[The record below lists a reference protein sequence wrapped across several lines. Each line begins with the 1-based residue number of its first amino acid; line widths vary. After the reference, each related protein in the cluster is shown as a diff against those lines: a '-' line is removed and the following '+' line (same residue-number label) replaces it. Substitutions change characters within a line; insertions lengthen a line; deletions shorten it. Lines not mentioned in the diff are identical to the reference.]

1 MRTLIFSSLAATLA
15 LSAPAI
21 ASAQTY
27 NNAYPNYGP
36 NYGAVSQECQ
46 QSLNN
51 NRLAGGA
58 IGAVAGA
65 VLGKQIAGRN
75 ARKEGT
81 VLGAVVGAVAGS
93 QIAKSRLACD
103 DQVYRGYEPNQRQER
118 QDGYRNQGTQSYD
131 YSKNDR
137 YSDYRLSRR
146 NHHRDDDH
154 AYRATYTPPVVSRQE
169 CGWGEAALRR
179 PDGLYERQQV
189 WMCRD
194 NRGEWQVAN

>member
-21 ASAQTY
+21 VSAQTY
-27 NNAYPNYGP
+27 DNNNRNYGS
-36 NYGAVSQECQ
+36 VSQECQ

-93 QIAKSRLACD
+93 QIAKGRVACD
-103 DQVYRGYEPNQRQER
+103 DQVYRGYEPNQRQDR
-118 QDGYRNQGTQSYD
+118 QEGYRNQGYQDYG
-131 YSKNDR
+131 YSKDDR
-137 YSDYRLSRR
+137 YVDYRPSRR
-146 NHHRDDDH
+146 GHHRDDDR
-154 AYRATYTPPVVSRQE
+154 AYQATYTPPVVSRQE

-194 NRGEWQVAN
+194 NRGQWQVAN

>member
-15 LSAPAI
+15 LSAPAV

-27 NNAYPNYGP
+27 NNTYQNYGP

-93 QIAKSRLACD
+93 QIAKGRVACD
-103 DQVYRGYEPNQRQER
+103 DQVYRSYEPNQRQER
-118 QDGYRNQGTQSYD
+118 QEGYRNQGTQSYD

-137 YSDYRLSRR
+137 YEDYRPSRR

-154 AYRATYTPPVVSRQE
+154 AYRTTYTHPVLSRQE

-179 PDGLYERQQV
+179 PDGRYERQQV

>member
-1 MRTLIFSSLAATLA
+1 MRKLIFSSLAATLA
-15 LSAPAI
+15 LSAPAV
-21 ASAQTY
+21 AFAQTY
-27 NNAYPNYGP
+27 GSTNSNYAPNYGS
-36 NYGAVSQECQ
+36 VSQDCQ

-65 VLGKQIAGRN
+65 VLGKQLAGRN

-93 QIAKSRLACD
+93 QIAKGRVACD
-103 DQVYRGYEPNQRQER
+103 DQKYSTYEPNQRQ
-118 QDGYRNQGTQSYD
+118 DGYRSQGTQSFD
-131 YSKNDR
+131 YSRNDR
-137 YSDYRLSRR
+137 QSDDRPSHR
-146 NHHRDDDH
+146 NHRRDIHH
-154 AYRATYTPPVVSRQE
+154 AYQAFHIPPAASRQE

-194 NRGEWQVAN
+194 NRGDWQVAN

>member
-21 ASAQTY
+21 ASAQAYDNTY
-27 NNAYPNYGP
+27 P

-93 QIAKSRLACD
+93 QIAKGRVACD

-118 QDGYRNQGTQSYD
+118 QERQEGYRNQGNQSYD
-131 YSKNDR
+131 YSRNDR
-137 YSDYRLSRR
+137 YSDYRPSRR
-146 NHHRDDDH
+146 NHHRDDDR
-154 AYRATYTPPVVSRQE
+154 AYQASYTPPVVSRQE

>member
-15 LSAPAI
+15 LTAPAI

-27 NNAYPNYGP
+27 QNTYPDYGSVP
-36 NYGAVSQECQ
+36 QDCQ

-65 VLGKQIAGRN
+65 VLGKQLAGRN

-93 QIAKSRLACD
+93 QIAKGRVACD
-103 DQVYRGYEPNQRQER
+103 DQVYRGFETNPRQER
-118 QDGYRNQGTQSYD
+118 QEGYRSSPSYN
-131 YSKNDR
+131 YSNNDR
-137 YSDYRLSRR
+137 YRDYRPSRR
-146 NHHRDDDH
+146 SHDRDDDR
-154 AYRATYTPPVVSRQE
+154 AYQATYTPPVFSRQE

-189 WMCRD
+189 WMCR
-194 NRGEWQVAN
+194 NNHGAWQVVN

>member
-1 MRTLIFSSLAATLA
+1 MRTLIFSSLAAALA
-15 LSAPAI
+15 LSAPAM

-27 NNAYPNYGP
+27 DNSYP
-36 NYGAVSQECQ
+36 NYGAVPQDCQ

-65 VLGKQIAGRN
+65 VLGKQLAGRN

-93 QIAKSRLACD
+93 QIAKGRVACD
-103 DQVYRGYEPNQRQER
+103 DPVYRGYEPTQRPTRQE
-118 QDGYRNQGTQSYD
+118 GFRNQGYG
-131 YSKNDR
+131 YSNNDR
-137 YSDYRLSRR
+137 FGDYQHSRR
-146 NHHRDDDH
+146 RHQDDDR
-154 AYRATYTPPVVSRQE
+154 AYQATYTPPVQSRQE
-169 CGWGEAALRR
+169 CGWGEVALRR

-194 NRGEWQVAN
+194 NRGEWRVVE

>member
-15 LSAPAI
+15 LSAPAV

-27 NNAYPNYGP
+27 DNTYRNH
-36 NYGAVSQECQ
+36 GAVSQDCQ
-46 QSLNN
+46 QTLNN
-51 NRLAGGA
+51 YRLAGGA

-93 QIAKSRLACD
+93 QIAKGRVACD
-103 DQVYRGYEPNQRQER
+103 DQVYRDYEPNQRQE
-118 QDGYRNQGTQSYD
+118 GYRNQGYQD
-131 YSKNDR
+131 YGYSRDDR
-137 YSDYRLSRR
+137 YVDYRSSRR
-146 NHHRDDDH
+146 GHHRNDDR
-154 AYRATYTPPVVSRQE
+154 AYQATYTPPVASRQE

-194 NRGEWQVAN
+194 NRGQWQVAN

>member
-1 MRTLIFSSLAATLA
+1 MRTLIFSSLAAALA
-15 LSAPAI
+15 LSAPAM

-27 NNAYPNYGP
+27 NNSYPNYGSVP
-36 NYGAVSQECQ
+36 QDCQ

-65 VLGKQIAGRN
+65 VLGKQLAGRN

-93 QIAKSRLACD
+93 QIAKNRVACD
-103 DQVYRGYEPNQRQER
+103 DPVYRGYEPNQRQER
-118 QDGYRNQGTQSYD
+118 QEGYRNNGYQD
-131 YSKNDR
+131 YGYSRDDR
-137 YSDYRLSRR
+137 YSDYRPSRR
-146 NHHRDDDH
+146 GHHREDERT
-154 AYRATYTPPVVSRQE
+154 YQATYTPPVASRQE

-194 NRGEWQVAN
+194 NRGEWQVVN